1 MLKELRIKNFAIIDN
16 LNVEFT
22 SGLTALTG
30 ETGAGKS
37 IIIDAL
43 NLILGGSADSNVI
56 RTGDSSATV
65 ESVFESANP
74 QTLDILS
81 ELGINANNG
90 EVVLRRTISN
100 TGKNRCLVNDCTVTV
115 GVLARLGNRLVDIH
129 GQHDHQALLN
139 PEIHVDL
146 LDLYGKTMDERNEFS
161 KKYFEYLED
170 LRKIEDLR
178 SKESDR
184 MQREDLLRFQI
195 NEIDKANLSL
205 DEEDLL
211 KSEKNKLQYAEK
223 IHGSVKLVLNL
234 IAEKEGAV
242 LDELGVA
249 QRELESLPS
258 LDPELGKQAE
268 RAQSAFCE
276 IEELIEELRD
286 YAHKIEFNPSRL
298 EEIEDRLSEI
308 NGLKRKYGGDSAL
321 VLDHREKI
329 SNELDTLSCFQENME
344 KVQKD
349 IQLHQT
355 ALSKLSVILAEK
367 REKTASVFK
376 KNVEKEL
383 CDLGMKDVK
392 LKVQFNYEEDD
403 ANFVKFRDQKVKLN
417 STGLGSIEF
426 LFSPNLGE
434 DLKPLVKIA
443 SGGEL
448 SRLMLALKSNLNK
461 QDTIPVM
468 VFDEVDTGIGGKIAE
483 VVGNKLKKIAVEKQ
497 VFCITHLPQIA
508 GKAISHF
515 VVFKTVREKRT
526 YSGIRE
532 LSEHERVEE
541 IARMSGGKKITETTL
556 RHAREM
562 IQP

>member
-43 NLILGGSADSNVI
+43 NLILGGRADSNFI
-56 RTGDSSATV
+56 RTGESSATV
-65 ESVFESANP
+65 ESVFEIANT

-129 GQHDHQALLN
+129 GQHDHQALFN

-170 LRKIEDLR
+170 LRKIEDLC

-211 KSEKNKLQYAEK
+211 KSEKNKLQHAEK

-242 LDELGVA
+242 LEELGVA

-344 KVQKD
+344 KVQKN
-349 IQLHQT
+349 IKLHQT

-541 IARMSGGKKITETTL
+541 IARMSGGEKITETTL

>member
-16 LNVEFT
+16 LNVEFK

-43 NLILGGSADSNVI
+43 NLILGGRADSNFI
-56 RTGDSSATV
+56 RTGESSATV
-65 ESVFESANP
+65 ESLFEITNP

-81 ELGINANNG
+81 ELGITVDSG

-100 TGKNRCLVNDCTVTV
+100 SGKNRCLVNDCTVAV
-115 GVLARLGNRLVDIH
+115 GVLAKLGNRLVDIH

-139 PEIHVDL
+139 PEIHIDL
-146 LDLYGKTMDERNEFS
+146 LDLYGKTMGERNEFS
-161 KKYFEYLED
+161 KKYFEYIEA

-211 KSEKNKLQYAEK
+211 KAEKNKIQYAEK
-223 IHGSVKLVLNL
+223 IHASVKLVLNL
-234 IAEKEGAV
+234 VVEKEGSII
-242 LDELGVA
+242 DELGVV

-258 LDPELGKQAE
+258 LDPELE
-268 RAQSAFCE
+268 RQTQRGQSAFCE
-276 IEELIEELRD
+276 IEELIEELRS
-286 YAHKIEFNPSRL
+286 YAQKIEFNPSRL
-298 EEIEDRLSEI
+298 EEVEDRLSEI
-308 NGLKRKYGGDSAL
+308 NGLKRKYGGDIAL
-321 VLDHREKI
+321 VLDHREKV
-329 SNELDTLSCFQENME
+329 SNELDILSCFQENME

-349 IQLHQT
+349 IKFHQ
-355 ALSKLSVILAEK
+355 AVLSKLSVILAEK
-367 REKTASVFK
+367 REKTASIFK

-383 CDLGMKDVK
+383 SDLGMKDVK
-392 LKVQFNYEEDD
+392 LKVQFNYEEGA
-403 ANFVKFRDQKVKLN
+403 ANFIEFRSQKVKLN
-417 STGLGSIEF
+417 STGLGTVEF

-483 VVGNKLKKIAVEKQ
+483 VVGNKLQKIASEKQ

-508 GKAISHF
+508 GKAIAHF
-515 VVFKTVREKRT
+515 VVFKTVKDKRT

-532 LSEHERVEE
+532 LSEDERVEE
-541 IARMSGGKKITETTL
+541 IARMSGGKKITEATL
-556 RHAREM
+556 SHAREM
-562 IQP
+562 LKP

>member
-16 LNVEFT
+16 LNVEFS
-22 SGLTALTG
+22 SGFTALTG

-43 NLILGGSADSNVI
+43 NLILGGRADSNFI
-56 RTGDSSATV
+56 RTGESSATV
-65 ESVFESANP
+65 ESLFEVTNS
-74 QTLDILS
+74 QTLDLLL
-81 ELGINANNG
+81 ELGININDG
-90 EVVLRRTISN
+90 EVVIRRTISSS
-100 TGKNRCLVNDCTVTV
+100 GKNRCLINDCSVSV

-146 LDLYGKTMDERNEFS
+146 LDLYGKTMDERNELT
-161 KKYFEYLED
+161 KKYYKYLED
-170 LRKIEDLR
+170 IKKIEDLR
-178 SKESDR
+178 IKESDR
-184 MQREDLLRFQI
+184 MQREDLLHFQI
-195 NEIDKANLSL
+195 KEIDTANLSI
-205 DEEDLL
+205 DEEGLL
-211 KSEKNKLQYAEK
+211 KSEKNKLQYSEK
-223 IHGSVKLVLNL
+223 IHGIVKLVLNL
-234 IAEKEGAV
+234 ISEKEGAI

-249 QRELESLPS
+249 KRELESLPL

-268 RAQSAFCE
+268 RVQSAFCE
-276 IEELIEELRD
+276 IEELTEELRD
-286 YAHKIEFNPSRL
+286 YGHKIEFNPSRL

-308 NGLKRKYGGDSAL
+308 NGLKRKYGGDITL
-321 VLDHREKI
+321 ILDHREKI

-344 KVQKD
+344 KIQKN
-349 IQLHQT
+349 IKLHKT
-355 ALSKLSVILAEK
+355 ILSKHSIILAEK
-367 REKTASVFK
+367 REKTASMLK

-383 CDLGMKDVK
+383 CDLGMKDVR
-392 LKVQFNYEEDD
+392 LKVQFNYEGDD
-403 ANFVKFRDQKVKLN
+403 VNFIRFRNQKVKLN
-417 STGLGSIEF
+417 STGLGTIEF

-468 VFDEVDTGIGGKIAE
+468 VFDEVDAGIGGKIAE
-483 VVGNKLKKIAVEKQ
+483 VVGDKLKKIAAEKQ

-508 GKAISHF
+508 GKAVSHF
-515 VVFKTVREKRT
+515 VVFKMVKEKRT
-526 YSGIRE
+526 YSSIRE
-532 LSEHERVEE
+532 LSKQERVEE
-541 IARMSGGKKITETTL
+541 VARMSGGKKITEATL
-556 RHAREM
+556 NHAREM

>member
-1 MLKELRIKNFAIIDN
+1 MLKELMIKNFAIIDN

-43 NLILGGSADSNVI
+43 NLILGGRADSNFI
-56 RTGDSSATV
+56 RTGESSATV
-65 ESVFESANP
+65 ESVFEIANT

-205 DEEDLL
+205 GEEDLL

-349 IQLHQT
+349 IKLHQT
-355 ALSKLSVILAEK
+355 ALSKISVILAEK

-392 LKVQFNYEEDD
+392 LKVQFNYEEGDT
-403 ANFVKFRDQKVKLN
+403 NFVNFRDQKVKLN

-541 IARMSGGKKITETTL
+541 IARMSGGEKITETTL

>member
-43 NLILGGSADSNVI
+43 NLILGGRADSNFI
-56 RTGDSSATV
+56 RTGESSATV
-65 ESVFESANP
+65 ESIFEIANP

-100 TGKNRCLVNDCTVTV
+100 TGKNRCVVNDCTVTV

-139 PEIHVDL
+139 PEIHVDF

-195 NEIDKANLSL
+195 NEIDNANLSL

-242 LDELGVA
+242 LEELGVA

-308 NGLKRKYGGDSAL
+308 NGLKRKYGGDSTL

-344 KVQKD
+344 KVQKN
-349 IQLHQT
+349 IKLHQA

-532 LSEHERVEE
+532 LSEHERVKE

>member
-43 NLILGGSADSNVI
+43 NLILGGRADSNFI
-56 RTGDSSATV
+56 RTGESSATV
-65 ESVFESANP
+65 ESVFEIANP

-90 EVVLRRTISN
+90 EIVLRRTISN

-195 NEIDKANLSL
+195 NEIDNANLSL

-242 LDELGVA
+242 LEELGVA

-308 NGLKRKYGGDSAL
+308 NGLKRKYGGDSVL

-349 IQLHQT
+349 IKLHQS

-367 REKTASVFK
+367 REKTANVFK

-403 ANFVKFRDQKVKLN
+403 TNFVKFRDQTVKLN

-508 GKAISHF
+508 GKATSHF